1 MNNACIKKYEIT
13 DFDLKK
19 AKSII
24 NRINQKDKAG
34 KDYVFTL
41 GIGKDFSF
49 VNDILKECDDSTVL
63 LVASNDDI
71 YTSSG
76 IVFIGEYGV
85 PLIYGSIG
93 NGIMEYPHF
102 IEDVNDICGGQ
113 KWCIGEIRTAESEDA
128 LEIQSESLFHAFFTF
143 I

>member
-1 MNNACIKKYEIT
+1 MNNACLKYEIT
-13 DFDLKK
+13 DFDLRK

-49 VNDILKECDDSTVL
+49 VNDVLKESRDDT
-63 LVASNDDI
+63 
-71 YTSSG
+71 YTSAG
-76 IVFIGEYGV
+76 IVFIGEYGE

-93 NGIMEYPHF
+93 NGNMKYPHF

-113 KWCIGEIRTAESEDA
+113 KWCVGEIRTAESEDA
-128 LEIQSESLFHAFFTF
+128 LEVQSESLFNAFFTF